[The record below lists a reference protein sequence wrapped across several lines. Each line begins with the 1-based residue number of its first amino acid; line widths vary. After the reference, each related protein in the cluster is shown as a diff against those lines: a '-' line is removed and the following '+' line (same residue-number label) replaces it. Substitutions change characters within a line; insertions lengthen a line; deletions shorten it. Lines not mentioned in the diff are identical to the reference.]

1 MPSSCG
7 RKNNEGDYDKDLLG
21 EEMVGID
28 ISRSSAS
35 TFTIRLRE
43 RNREGGSQLRSQLTL
58 DAVIIMNIIV
68 INLRWTAEGR

>member
-28 ISRSSAS
+28 ISRTAS
-35 TFTIRLRE
+35 TFTI
-43 RNREGGSQLRSQLTL
+43 REGGSQLRSQLTL

-68 INLRWTAEGR
+68 IAINLRWTAEGR

>member
-1 MPSSCG
+1 MKFIQSLCGFITIMPSSCG

-43 RNREGGSQLRSQLTL
+43 REKEREE
-58 DAVIIMNIIV
+58 AN
-68 INLRWTAEGR
+68 